1 MDAWNKK
8 LNHLLVVA
16 ISEAGPEGPLD
27 FDMLVKSALLG
38 EPEQNRDALAE
49 KQVRR
54 EIGIKLRKW
63 TFAVEQPLIP
73 DLLDGFIQ
81 RDGDYIH
88 TSQLSREEWD
98 IRILKLDQTIRTLVA
113 RRTAMQEAR
122 DQAQE
127 GEGA

>member
-1 MDAWNKK
+1 MEWSAK
-8 LNHLLVVA
+8 LNQLIIEAIAEAETDGPIDFSLLVKLA
-16 ISEAGPEGPLD
+16 LRGESEQSL
-27 FDMLVKSALLG
+27 KT
-38 EPEQNRDALAE
+38 LAE

-54 EIGIKLRKW
+54 EVGIKLRKW
-63 TFAVEQPLIP
+63 ALAVDQPMIP
-73 DLLDGFIQ
+73 DLLDGFIEKE
-81 RDGDYIH
+81 GNYIH
-88 TSQLSREEWD
+88 ASQLSREEWD